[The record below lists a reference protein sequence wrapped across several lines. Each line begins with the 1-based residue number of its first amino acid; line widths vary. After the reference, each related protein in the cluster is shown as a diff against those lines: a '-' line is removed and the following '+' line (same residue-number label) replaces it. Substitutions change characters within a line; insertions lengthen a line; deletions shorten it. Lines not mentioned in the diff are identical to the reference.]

1 MIKKIYTLDFS
12 YFHKLLMVLAISV
25 LYFQA
30 TPQNAKPKRTTRSKV
45 DTTIVGIPNPVYADS
60 AVPSHQSSKIISSN
74 AITSIVK
81 YSARDSVVNDLQ
93 NRYTYLFGDAMVQ
106 YEDMELRADY
116 IEIDFA
122 NNQLYACGVADS
134 NGIMHGYPIFSQEDA
149 HYNAREIMYNFN
161 TQKGKI
167 SHVITTQD
175 DGFIHGEQVK
185 KIGDN
190 VAYIKRGK
198 YTTCELGDPHYELTF
213 SKAKVIQHDKI
224 LIGPAYLSF
233 TNVPTPLALPFAFFP
248 IDSRHKSGLVMP
260 SFGQSG
266 SMGFYLKD
274 LGFYFAIN
282 DNIDLLLAA
291 DLYTRGSWAIKAKSN
306 YVFRYLCS
314 GTVELAYARSLT
326 GIRIDTANFKKTNN
340 YKIYWDHKQDV
351 KSHPRTRF
359 NAHIDMQSANYARY
373 NMTSTSDYLS
383 NQFTSTV
390 NFSTSAADFFFFDA
404 TVSYSQNTGNNTVN
418 LKLPNI
424 NMSVAQFYPFRKKNK
439 SGKLKWYDN
448 ISMKWSSQLIGQV
461 NTLDSL
467 FFKPI
472 TWEHFETGIMH
483 TVPITIPIKI
493 AKTINWNTS
502 LTLTEKW
509 YLQHY
514 TRSMTW
520 DSTAEST
527 PILSQYFNRQFGAV
541 HDILLSSNL
550 TTKIYVMYLFKKG
563 GLNAIRHIITPTLG
577 VNFQPMLNGRNTA
590 TYVNPMTGELVEYN
604 YYDNAIFGGG
614 NNRMQARVQ
623 LSFGNNVEI
632 KVRSKKD
639 TITGLKKVPI
649 IDNFNISMYYDFA
662 ADSLK
667 WSVLSLSGRST
678 LFKQLYLTYSFI
690 FDPYSINENG
700 RRVNVTEWKA
710 NHRLLRFSSGSYSI
724 SLNYRID
731 QNTFKSKNEER
742 QRNRLPWSLT
752 FNYSFT
758 YGINDNLDYYRPLYA
773 GEELKPYKFNMVHTL
788 NVAGDIQ
795 VTKKWR
801 VGFTTGYDFVQKSLS
816 YTSLDFYRD
825 MHCWEMSF
833 NWIPFG
839 YRKGWQF
846 TINVKSSTL
855 RDVLKLNLHQDFTN
869 NL

>member
-1 MIKKIYTLDFS
+1 
-12 YFHKLLMVLAISV
+12 MVFIFSV
-25 LYFQA
+25 LCLNLVA
-30 TPQNAKPKRTTRSKV
+30 QNVNTGKRVRGQR
-45 DTTIVGIPNPVYADS
+45 DTTAVGKLNPEYADS
-60 AVPSHQSSKIISSN
+60 ASNPAKTAKIISSN
-74 AITSIVK
+74 AITSVVK

-93 NRYTYLFGDAMVQ
+93 RRYTYLFGDAIVQ

-116 IEIDFA
+116 IEIDFEHKE
-122 NNQLYACGVADS
+122 LYACGVADS
-134 NGIMHGYPIFSQEDA
+134 NGVMHGYPVFSQADA
-149 HYNAREIMYNFN
+149 HYNAKEIMYNFN

-185 KIGDN
+185 KIGDD
-190 VAYIKRGK
+190 VAFIKRGK
-198 YTTCELGDPHYELTF
+198 YTTCELADPHYEITF

-224 LIGPAYLSF
+224 VIGPAYLSF
-233 TNVPTPLALPFAFFP
+233 TDVPTPLALPFAFFP
-248 IDSRHKSGLVMP
+248 LDTRHKSGLVMP

-282 DNIDLLLAA
+282 DNIDLLLSA

-306 YVFRYLCS
+306 YVFRYRCS
-314 GTVELAYARSLT
+314 GIVELAFARSLT
-326 GIRIDTANFKKTNN
+326 GIRIDTANFRKTNN

-359 NAHIDMQSANYARY
+359 NAHIDIQSANYARY
-373 NMTSTSDYLS
+373 NMTPANDYLS

-404 TVSYSQNTGNNTVN
+404 TISYSQNTGNHTVN

-439 SGKLKWYDN
+439 TGKLKWYDN

-467 FFKPI
+467 FLKPV
-472 TWEHFETGIMH
+472 TWEHYETGIMH

-502 LTLTEKW
+502 ITLTEKW

-514 TRSMTW
+514 TRHMTW
-520 DSTAEST
+520 DSAAAET
-527 PILSQYFNRQFGAV
+527 VPMLQMDFNRKFGAV
-541 HDILLSSNL
+541 HDLLISSNL

-563 GLNAIRHIITPTLG
+563 GLNAIRHIITPTLSF
-577 VNFQPMLNGRNTA
+577 NFQPLLNGQNTA

-604 YYDNAIFGGG
+604 YYDNSIFGGG
-614 NNRMQARVQ
+614 STRMQARAQ
-623 LSFGNNVEI
+623 LSFGNNLEI
-632 KVRSKKD
+632 KVRSRKD
-639 TITGLKKVPI
+639 TITGLKKVPL

-662 ADSLK
+662 ADSMR
-667 WSVLSLSGRST
+667 WSLFSMSGRST
-678 LFKQLYLTYSFI
+678 LFKHLYLTYSFI
-690 FDPYSINENG
+690 FDPYSIDGNG
-700 RRVNVTEWKA
+700 RRVNITEWKA
-710 NHRLLRFSSGSYSI
+710 NHRLLRFSSGTYSV

-731 QNTFKSKNEER
+731 QNTFKSKDEER

-758 YGINDNLDYYRPLYA
+758 YGINDNMDYYRYIYW

-788 NVAGDIQ
+788 GVSGDVQ
-795 VTKKWR
+795 VTKKWKI
-801 VGFTTGYDFVQKSLS
+801 GFTTGYDFVQKSLS

-846 TINVKSSTL
+846 TLNVKSSTL
-855 RDVLKLNLHQDFTN
+855 KDVLKLPLHHDFTN

>member
-1 MIKKIYTLDFS
+1 
-12 YFHKLLMVLAISV
+12 MVLIFSV
-25 LYFQA
+25 LYLHIYSQEV
-30 TPQNAKPKRTTRSKV
+30 NHKKRGRVKA
-45 DTTIVGIPNPVYADS
+45 DTSVVSQPNIAYVDS
-60 AVPSHQSSKIISSN
+60 AEIPKKSSKIISTN
-74 AITSIVK
+74 AITSMVK

-93 NRYTYLFGDAMVQ
+93 NRYIYLFGDAMVQ

-116 IEIDFA
+116 IEINFEH
-122 NNQLYACGVADS
+122 NELYACGVADS
-134 NGIMHGYPIFSQEDA
+134 IGNMHGYPVFSQGDD

-167 SHVITTQD
+167 THVITTQD

-190 VAYIKRGK
+190 IAYIKRGK
-198 YTTCELGDPHYELTF
+198 YTTCELEDPHYEITF
-213 SKAKVIQHDKI
+213 SKAKIIQHDKI

-233 TNVPTPLALPFAFFP
+233 TNIPTPLALPFAFFP

-260 SFGQSG
+260 SFGESG

-282 DNIDLLLAA
+282 DNIDLLLSA

-306 YVFRYLCS
+306 YVFRYMCS
-314 GTVELAYARSLT
+314 GVIELAYARSLT
-326 GIRIDTANFKKTNN
+326 GVRIDTANFKKTNN

-359 NAHIDMQSANYARY
+359 NAHIDIQSANYARY
-373 NMTSTSDYLS
+373 NMTSAADYLS

-390 NFSTSAADFFFFDA
+390 NFSTSAADIFFLDA
-404 TVSYSQNTGNNTVN
+404 TISYSQNTGNNTIN
-418 LKLPNI
+418 MKLPNL
-424 NMSVAQFYPFRKKNK
+424 NMSVIQFYPFRKKNNA
-439 SGKLKWYDN
+439 GKLKWYDN
-448 ISMKWSSQLIGQV
+448 ITMKWSSQLVGQV

-514 TRSMTW
+514 TRYMTW
-520 DSTAEST
+520 DSTTET
-527 PILSQYFNRQFGAV
+527 VPTMQMDFNRKFGAV

-563 GLNAIRHIITPTLG
+563 GLNAIRHIITPTLSF
-577 VNFQPMLNGRNTA
+577 NFQPMLNGRNTA
-590 TYVNPMTGELVEYN
+590 TYVNPMTGELIEYN

-623 LSFGNNVEI
+623 LSFGNNLEI

-639 TITGLKKVPI
+639 TVTGLKKVPI

-662 ADSLK
+662 ADSMR
-667 WSVLSLSGRST
+667 WSMFSMSGRST

-690 FDPYSINENG
+690 FDPYSIDGNG

-710 NHRLLRFSSGSYSI
+710 NHRLLRFSSGTYSI

-731 QNTFKSKNEER
+731 QNTFKSRDEER

-758 YGINDNLDYYRPLYA
+758 YGINDNLDYYRPLFT

-788 NVAGDIQ
+788 NVSGDVQ
-795 VTKKWR
+795 VTKKWKI
-801 VGFTTGYDFVQKSLS
+801 GFTTGYDFVQKSLS

>member
-1 MIKKIYTLDFS
+1 
-12 YFHKLLMVLAISV
+12 MVFIFSV
-25 LYFQA
+25 LYFQVSA
-30 TPQNAKPKRTTRSKV
+30 QNVKTRRPARART
-45 DTTIVGIPNPVYADS
+45 DTTVVAVPNPAYADS
-60 AVPSHQSSKIISSN
+60 TSNPLQSSKVISKN

-93 NRYTYLFGDAMVQ
+93 NRYTYLFGDAVVQ

-116 IEIDFA
+116 IEIDFEH
-122 NNQLYACGVADS
+122 NELYACGVADS
-134 NGIMHGYPIFSQEDA
+134 NGNMHGFPVFAQGEA
-149 HYNAREIMYNFN
+149 HYKAREIMYNFN

-167 SHVITTQD
+167 TNVITTQD

-190 VAYIKRGK
+190 IAYIKRGK
-198 YTTCELGDPHYELTF
+198 YTTCELGDPHYEITF

-233 TNVPTPLALPFAFFP
+233 TNIPTPLALPFAFFP
-248 IDSRHKSGLVMP
+248 LDSRHKSGLVMP

-282 DNIDLLLAA
+282 DNIDLLLSG
-291 DLYTRGSWAIKAKSN
+291 DIYTRGSWAIKAKSN

-314 GTVELAYARSLT
+314 GTVELAFARALT

-351 KSHPRTRF
+351 KSHPTTRF
-359 NAHIDMQSANYARY
+359 NAHIDIQSANYARY
-373 NMTSTSDYLS
+373 NMTPANDYLS

-390 NFSTSAADFFFFDA
+390 NLSTSAADIFFFDA
-404 TVSYSQNTGNNTVN
+404 AISYSQNTGNHTINM
-418 LKLPNI
+418 KLPNI
-424 NMSVAQFYPFRKKNK
+424 NMSVVQFYPFRKKNK

-448 ISMKWSSQLIGQV
+448 ISMKWSSQFVGQI

-472 TWEHFETGIMH
+472 TWQNFETGIMH

-502 LTLTEKW
+502 ITLTEKW

-514 TRSMTW
+514 TRYMTW
-520 DSTAEST
+520 DSSAAETA
-527 PILSQYFNRQFGAV
+527 PMLQMDFNRKFGAV
-541 HDILLSSNL
+541 HDLLVTSSL

-563 GLNAIRHIITPTLG
+563 GLNAIRHIITPTLSF
-577 VNFQPMLNGRNTA
+577 NFQPLLNGRNTA
-590 TYVNPMTGELVEYN
+590 SYVNPMTGELVEYT
-604 YYDNAIFGGG
+604 YYDNAIFGSG
-614 NNRMQARVQ
+614 NNRMQARAQ
-623 LSFGNNVEI
+623 LSFGNNLEI
-632 KVRSKKD
+632 KVRSRKD

-667 WSVLSLSGRST
+667 WSVFSMSGRST
-678 LFKQLYLTYSFI
+678 LFKHLYLTYSFI
-690 FDPYSINENG
+690 FDPYSINESG
-700 RRVNVTEWKA
+700 RRVNITEWKA
-710 NHRLLRFSSGSYSI
+710 NHRLLRFSSGTYSVSI
-724 SLNYRID
+724 NYRID
-731 QNTFKSKNEER
+731 QNTFKSKDEER

-758 YGINDNLDYYRPLYA
+758 YGINDNLDYYRPIYA

-788 NVAGDIQ
+788 NVSGDIQ
-795 VTKKWR
+795 VTKKWK

-846 TINVKSSTL
+846 TLNVKSSTL
-855 RDVLKLNLHQDFTN
+855 KDVLKLPLHHDFTN

>member
-1 MIKKIYTLDFS
+1 
-12 YFHKLLMVLAISV
+12 MVLIFSV
-25 LYFQA
+25 LYLQA
-30 TPQNAKPKRTTRSKV
+30 TPQNPKSRRPARTKA
-45 DTTIVGIPNPVYADS
+45 DTTVVGIPNPALADS
-60 AVPSHQSSKIISSN
+60 ATHSPQSSKIISSN
-74 AITSIVK
+74 AINSIVK

-134 NGIMHGYPIFSQEDA
+134 NGNMHGFPVFSQGED
-149 HYNAREIMYNFN
+149 HYNSREIMYNFK

-198 YTTCELGDPHYELTF
+198 YTTCELGDPHYEITF

-282 DNIDLLLAA
+282 DNIDLLLSA

-306 YVFRYLCS
+306 YVFRYMCS
-314 GTVELAYARSLT
+314 GVVELAYARSLT
-326 GIRIDTANFKKTNN
+326 GIRIDTANFRKTNN

-359 NAHIDMQSANYARY
+359 NAHIDIQSANYARY
-373 NMTSTSDYLS
+373 NMTPANDYLS
-383 NQFTSTV
+383 NQFTSTI

-404 TVSYSQNTGNNTVN
+404 TISYSQNTGNHTINM
-418 LKLPNI
+418 KLPNL

-439 SGKLKWYDN
+439 AGKLKWYDN
-448 ISMKWSSQLIGQV
+448 ISMKWSSQFIGQI

-467 FFKPI
+467 FLKPI

-502 LTLTEKW
+502 ITLTEKW

-514 TRSMTW
+514 TRHMTW
-520 DSTAEST
+520 DSTTESIPMLQT
-527 PILSQYFNRQFGAV
+527 DFNRKFGAI
-541 HDILLSSNL
+541 HDLLISSNL

-563 GLNAIRHIITPTLG
+563 GLNAIRHIITPTLSF
-577 VNFQPMLNGRNTA
+577 NFQPLLNGRHTA
-590 TYVNPMTGELVEYN
+590 TYVNPMTGDLVEYN
-604 YYDNAIFGGG
+604 YYDNSIFGPG
-614 NNRMQARVQ
+614 NSRMQARAQV
-623 LSFGNNVEI
+623 SFGNNLEI
-632 KVRSKKD
+632 KVRSRKD
-639 TITGLKKVPI
+639 TITGLKKVPL

-662 ADSLK
+662 ADSMK
-667 WSVLSLSGRST
+667 WSLFTMSGRST

-690 FDPYSINENG
+690 FDPYSINEQG

-710 NHRLLRFSSGSYSI
+710 NHRLLRFSSGTYSI

-731 QNTFKSKNEER
+731 QNTFKSKDEER

-758 YGINDNLDYYRPLYA
+758 YGINDNLDYYRPLFT

-788 NVAGDIQ
+788 GVAGDVQ

-801 VGFTTGYDFVQKSLS
+801 IGFTTGYDFVQKSLS

-855 RDVLKLNLHQDFTN
+855 KDVLKLNLHQDFTN

>member
-1 MIKKIYTLDFS
+1 
-12 YFHKLLMVLAISV
+12 MVFIFSV
-25 LYFQA
+25 LYFQVFS
-30 TPQNAKPKRTTRSKV
+30 QNTKPRRPARAKADSTV
-45 DTTIVGIPNPVYADS
+45 VGIPNPTYADS
-60 AVPSHQSSKIISSN
+60 TVRPLQSSKVISKN

-93 NRYTYLFGDAMVQ
+93 NRYTYLFGDAVVQ

-116 IEIDFA
+116 IEINFEH
-122 NNQLYACGVADS
+122 NELYACGVADS
-134 NGIMHGYPIFSQEDA
+134 NGKMHGFPFFSQAEA

-167 SHVITTQD
+167 TNVITTQD

-190 VAYIKRGK
+190 IAYIKRGK
-198 YTTCELGDPHYELTF
+198 YTTCELGDPHYEITF
-213 SKAKVIQHDKI
+213 SKAKIIQHDKI

-233 TNVPTPLALPFAFFP
+233 TNIPTPLALPFAFFP
-248 IDSRHKSGLVMP
+248 LDSRHKSGLVMP

-274 LGFYFAIN
+274 IGFYFAIN
-282 DNIDLLLAA
+282 DNIDLLLSG
-291 DLYTRGSWAIKAKSN
+291 DIYTRGSWAIKAKSN
-306 YVFRYLCS
+306 YVFRYMCS
-314 GTVELAYARSLT
+314 GTVELAYARTLT
-326 GIRIDTANFKKTNN
+326 GVRIDTANFKKTNN

-359 NAHIDMQSANYARY
+359 NAHIDIQSANYARY
-373 NMTSTSDYLS
+373 NMTPASDYLS

-390 NFSTSAADFFFFDA
+390 NLSTSAADFFFFDA
-404 TVSYSQNTGNNTVN
+404 TISYSQNTGNHTINM
-418 LKLPNI
+418 KLPNI
-424 NMSVAQFYPFRKKNK
+424 NMSVVQFYPFRKKNK
-439 SGKLKWYDN
+439 TGKLKWYDN
-448 ISMKWSSQLIGQV
+448 ISMKWSSQLVGQV
-461 NTLDSL
+461 NTYDSL
-467 FFKPI
+467 FFKPV
-472 TWEHFETGIMH
+472 TWQNFETGIMH

-502 LTLTEKW
+502 ITLTEKW

-514 TRSMTW
+514 TRYMTW
-520 DSTAEST
+520 DSSAAETSV
-527 PILSQYFNRQFGAV
+527 PMLQMDFNRKFGAV
-541 HDILLSSNL
+541 HDILVSSNL

-563 GLNAIRHIITPTLG
+563 GLNAIRHIITPTLSF
-577 VNFQPMLNGRNTA
+577 NFQPMLNGRNTA
-590 TYVNPMTGELVEYN
+590 SYVNPMTGELVEYT
-604 YYDNAIFGGG
+604 YYDNAIFGSG
-614 NNRMQARVQ
+614 NNRMQARAQ
-623 LSFGNNVEI
+623 LSFGNNLEI
-632 KVRSKKD
+632 KVRSRKD
-639 TITGLKKVPI
+639 TITGLKKVPL

-662 ADSLK
+662 ADSMR
-667 WSVLSLSGRST
+667 WSMFTMSGRST
-678 LFKQLYLTYSFI
+678 LFKHLYLTYSFI
-690 FDPYSINENG
+690 FDPYSINEQG
-700 RRVNVTEWKA
+700 RRVNITEWKA
-710 NHRLLRFSSGSYSI
+710 NHRLLRFSSGTYSI

-731 QNTFKSKNEER
+731 QNTFKSKDQER

-758 YGINDNLDYYRPLYA
+758 YGINDNFDYYRPLYA
-773 GEELKPYKFNMVHTL
+773 GQELKPYKFNMVHTL

-795 VTKKWR
+795 VTRKWR

-855 RDVLKLNLHQDFTN
+855 KDVLKLNLHQDFTN

>member
-1 MIKKIYTLDFS
+1 
-12 YFHKLLMVLAISV
+12 MVLLFSV
-25 LYFQA
+25 LYFQVFSQEVNPRKRA
-30 TPQNAKPKRTTRSKV
+30 RAKA
-45 DTTIVGIPNPVYADS
+45 DTTIASRINPAYADS
-60 AVPSHQSSKIISSN
+60 TNIPLRSSKIISAN
-74 AITSIVK
+74 AITSVVK

-93 NRYTYLFGDAMVQ
+93 NRYTYLFGDAVVQ

-116 IEIDFA
+116 IEIDFEH
-122 NNQLYACGVADS
+122 NELYACGVADS
-134 NGIMHGYPIFSQEDA
+134 NGIMHGYPVFSQGDA

-185 KIGDN
+185 KIGDK
-190 VAYIKRGK
+190 VAFIKRGK
-198 YTTCELGDPHYELTF
+198 YTTCELDDPHYEITF

-248 IDSRHKSGLVMP
+248 LDSRHKSGLVMP

-282 DNIDLLLAA
+282 DNIDLLLSA

-314 GTVELAYARSLT
+314 GVVELAYARSLT

-359 NAHIDMQSANYARY
+359 NAHVDIQSANYARY
-373 NMTSTSDYLS
+373 NMTSAEDYLS

-404 TVSYSQNTGNNTVN
+404 TISYSQNTGNHTINM
-418 LKLPNI
+418 KLPNL

-439 SGKLKWYDN
+439 AGKLKWYDN
-448 ISMKWSSQLIGQV
+448 ITMKWSSQLIGQV

-467 FFKPI
+467 FFKPV

-514 TRSMTW
+514 TRHMTW
-520 DSTAEST
+520 DGSEGSVPVLQTD
-527 PILSQYFNRQFGAV
+527 FHRKFGAV

-550 TTKIYVMYLFKKG
+550 TTKVYVMYLFKKG
-563 GLNAIRHIITPTLG
+563 GLNAIRHIITPTLSF
-577 VNFQPMLNGRNTA
+577 NFQPMLNGRHTA
-590 TYVNPMTGELVEYN
+590 TYINPLTGDLIEYN

-614 NNRMQARVQ
+614 ANRMQARAQ
-623 LSFGNNVEI
+623 LSFGNNLEI

-649 IDNFNISMYYDFA
+649 IDNFLISMYYDFA
-662 ADSLK
+662 ADSMR
-667 WSVLSLSGRST
+667 WSLFTMSGRST
-678 LFKQLYLTYSFI
+678 LFKQLYLTYSFV
-690 FDPYSINENG
+690 FDPYSIDENG

-710 NHRLLRFSSGSYSI
+710 NHRLLRFSSGTYSI

-731 QNTFKSKNEER
+731 QNTFKSKDEER

-758 YGINDNLDYYRPLYA
+758 YGINDNLDYYRPLFT

-788 NVAGDIQ
+788 NVSGDIQ
-795 VTKKWR
+795 VTKKWKF
-801 VGFTTGYDFVQKSLS
+801 GFHTGYDFVQKSLS

-855 RDVLKLNLHQDFTN
+855 KDVLKLNLHQDFTN

>member
-1 MIKKIYTLDFS
+1 
-12 YFHKLLMVLAISV
+12 MVLLFSV
-25 LYFQA
+25 LYFQVY
-30 TPQNAKPKRTTRSKV
+30 PQDVNPRKRARAKA
-45 DTTIVGIPNPVYADS
+45 DTTIVSHVNPAFADS
-60 AVPSHQSSKIISSN
+60 TAIPFQSSKIISPN
-74 AITSIVK
+74 AITSVVK

-93 NRYTYLFGDAMVQ
+93 NRYTYLFGDAIVQ

-116 IEIDFA
+116 IEIDFEH
-122 NNQLYACGVADS
+122 NELHACGVADS
-134 NGIMHGYPIFSQEDA
+134 NGIMHGYPIFSQGEE
-149 HYNAREIMYNFN
+149 HYNAHEIMYNFN

-190 VAYIKRGK
+190 VAFIKRGK
-198 YTTCELGDPHYELTF
+198 YTTCELDDPHYEITF

-260 SFGQSG
+260 SFGESG

-282 DNIDLLLAA
+282 DNIDLLLSA

-314 GTVELAYARSLT
+314 GVLELAYARSLT
-326 GIRIDTANFKKTNN
+326 GVRIDTANFKKTNN

-359 NAHIDMQSANYARY
+359 NAHIDIQSANYARY
-373 NMTSTSDYLS
+373 NMTSAEDYLS

-390 NFSTSAADFFFFDA
+390 NLSTSAADFFFVDA
-404 TVSYSQNTGNNTVN
+404 TISYSQNTGNNTIN
-418 LKLPNI
+418 MKLPNL

-439 SGKLKWYDN
+439 AGKLKWYDN

-461 NTLDSL
+461 NTIDSL

-502 LTLTEKW
+502 ITLTEKW

-514 TRSMTW
+514 TRYMTW
-520 DSTAEST
+520 DSTTEAYPT
-527 PILSQYFNRQFGAV
+527 LQMDFNRKFGAV

-550 TTKIYVMYLFKKG
+550 TTKVYVMYLFKKG
-563 GLNAIRHIITPTLG
+563 GLNAIRHIITPTLSF
-577 VNFQPMLNGRNTA
+577 NFQPMLNGRNTA
-590 TYVNPMTGELVEYN
+590 TYVNPMTGELIEYN
-604 YYDNAIFGGG
+604 YYDNSIFGSG
-614 NNRMQARVQ
+614 NNRMQARAQV
-623 LSFGNNVEI
+623 SFGNNLEI
-632 KVRSKKD
+632 KVRSKRD

-649 IDNFNISMYYDFA
+649 IDNFLISMYYDFA

-667 WSVLSLSGRST
+667 WSVFSMSGRST

-690 FDPYSINENG
+690 FDPYSINEQG

-710 NHRLLRFSSGSYSI
+710 NHRLLRFSSGTYSI

-758 YGINDNLDYYRPLYA
+758 YGINDNLDYYRPLYT

-795 VTKKWR
+795 VTKKWKF
-801 VGFTTGYDFVQKSLS
+801 GFHTGYDFVQKALS

-846 TINVKSSTL
+846 TINVKSATL
-855 RDVLKLNLHQDFTN
+855 KDVLKLNLHQDFTN